1 MDSTPTGAAASSRRQ
16 FLNAVT
22 TTGLG
27 LGSLVSARTETQ
39 VEYLSQGV
47 NRRSAPS
54 ALTITDMRIAE
65 VTGIPFRCPIIRI
78 DTNQGISGYGEVRD
92 AGPKE
97 YALMLKSRILG
108 ENPCNVEK
116 LFRIIKQFG
125 NHGRQGGGVSG
136 VETALWD
143 LAGKAYNVPVYQLL
157 GGRYRDRIR
166 LYADTTG
173 SPDPHDFA
181 KRMKETRVDAGYT
194 ALKMDLPIEMVT
206 RGREG
211 LLVNSRTW
219 GPVGESNLRS
229 QYSTQRGDYG
239 QIDHPF
245 TRIQLTEKGLDRM
258 EEFVAVMRQY
268 VGDEIQLGI
277 DHTGHFDKNEA
288 IRIARRME
296 KYSLAYMEDLI
307 PWLYVDDWK
316 EISDAT
322 TTPTKTGEDIFS
334 LEGFKPLID
343 KRAVDIVHPDLGSTG
358 GILESKRITDYA
370 SEHGVATNY
379 HYAGSPIGFYA
390 SVHAAAACQHFGVL
404 EHHSVGEKKWYDL
417 IAGDTSGVFDKG
429 YTRVPEGPGLGV
441 ELNMDAI
448 RASLVPGTG
457 FFEPTPQW
465 NEVRSWDRLWS

>member
-1 MDSTPTGAAASSRRQ
+1 MDSTPVGAATSSRRQ

-22 TTGLG
+22 ATGLG
-27 LGSLVSARTETQ
+27 LGSLVSARTEAQ
-39 VEYLSQGV
+39 VEYLTQNV
-47 NRRSAPS
+47 NRRSSPTE
-54 ALTITDMRIAE
+54 LKITDMRIAE

-92 AGPKE
+92 GGPKE

-125 NHGRQGGGVSG
+125 HHGRQGGGVSG

-194 ALKMDLPIEMVT
+194 ALKMDLSIETVM
-206 RGREG
+206 RGQEG
-211 LLVNSRTW
+211 MLVNTRTY
-219 GPVGESNLRS
+219 GPAGESNLRS
-229 QYSTQRGDYG
+229 QYSRERGDYG

-268 VGDEIQLGI
+268 VGYEVQLGI

-288 IRIARRME
+288 IRLARRME

-307 PWLYVDDWK
+307 PWMYVDDWK
-316 EISDAT
+316 DISDAT

-370 SEHGVATNY
+370 AEHGIATNY

-390 SVHAAAACQHFGVL
+390 SVHAAAACQYFGVL

-417 IAGDTSGVFDKG
+417 IDGDVSRVFDKG
-429 YTRVPEGPGLGV
+429 YTHVPDGPGLGV
-441 ELNMDAI
+441 ELDMEAVK
-448 RASLVPGTG
+448 ASLVPGTG
-457 FFEPTPQW
+457 FFDPTPEW